1 MNFEKGETMDLQ
13 RALEIARDAAREAAA
28 RIRAD
33 FHRPGGPRGSG
44 HHAEVDEEA
53 EAAIRERLLAAFPDV
68 AYTGEETGSTGP
80 RDAPYRWYVDP
91 NDGTA
96 AYLKGFRGSAVSIA
110 LVRDG
115 EPVLGVVHAPLAPD
129 DGGDEIAWA
138 EGGPLLRNGHPV
150 ERAPLPEVL
159 SAGDVVLVS
168 QAGDRNPA
176 GNAACC
182 APAAY
187 RTLPS
192 IAYRLALVAVGEAEA
207 AVSLNGPVH
216 WDCAGGH
223 ALLRAVGGELV
234 NRDGRPIRWNGRG
247 DTSWVFGG
255 AAKAAA
261 ALAARP
267 WHRVLAGRGPC
278 VVSLPERGRAVSDPG
293 VLSRAQGALLGQV
306 AGDALGSMVEFRDA
320 ASLVAEY
327 PRGLR
332 DIAGSPVF
340 HTIAGQPTDDSEL
353 ALALARTLDRAGF
366 DLAAIREAYRAWLAS
381 GPFDC
386 GTTCRAGIRGT
397 PVPDSQANGAL
408 MRVSPLGV
416 FGYEMSPE
424 RLAAL
429 AREEAGLTHVHPV
442 CRDASAAFAVAIAHA
457 VRTGEGPRAAWEAAL
472 RWARRAGA
480 AAPVMA
486 ALEEAEARAPAD
498 YQRQMGWVRIAL
510 QNAFYQLLHAPTV
523 EEGVVASVMAGGD
536 TDTNAAIAGA
546 LLGAVHGRAAV
557 PARWRRA
564 VLGCRPL
571 PGTRQA
577 RPATYWPVDVEILAE
592 RLLARGREAAR

>member
-1 MNFEKGETMDLQ
+1 MDLQ
-13 RALEIARDAAREAAA
+13 RALETARAAAREAAA
-28 RIRAD
+28 AIRAD

-44 HHAEVDEEA
+44 HHADVDEEA
-53 EAAIRERLLAAFPDV
+53 ERGIRERLVAAFPGV
-68 AYTGEETGSTGP
+68 AYTGEETGSTGA
-80 RDAPYRWYVDP
+80 RDARYRWYVDP

-115 EPVLGVVHAPLAPD
+115 VPVLGVVHAPLAPD
-129 DGGDEIAWA
+129 DDGDEIAWA
-138 EGGPLLRNGHPV
+138 EGGPLLRNGKSV
-150 ERAPLPEVL
+150 ERGPLPASL
-159 SAGDVVLVS
+159 SEGDVVLVS
-168 QAGDRNPA
+168 QAGDKNPG

-182 APAAY
+182 APATF

-216 WDCAGGH
+216 WDYAGGH

-234 NRDGRPIRWNGRG
+234 GRDGRAIGYDGRG
-247 DTSWVFGG
+247 DSSWVFGG
-255 AAKAAA
+255 SAEAAA

-267 WHRVLAGRGPC
+267 WHGVLHGLGSC
-278 VVSLPERGRAVSDPG
+278 VVALPERGRAEADAG
-293 VLSRAQGALLGQV
+293 VLSRAQGAFLGQV

-320 ASLVAEY
+320 ASIAAEY

-353 ALALARTLDRAGF
+353 ALALARTLDRVGF
-366 DLAAIREAYRAWLAS
+366 DLSAIREAYRAWLAS

-386 GTTCRAGIRGT
+386 GTTCRAGIGGT
-397 PVPDSQANGAL
+397 PVPESQANGAL

-416 FGYEMSPE
+416 FGYAMSPD
-424 RLAAL
+424 RLGAL
-429 AREEAGLTHVHPV
+429 AREEAGITHVHPV
-442 CRDASAAFAVAIAHA
+442 CRDASAVFAVAIAHA
-457 VRTGEGPRAAWEAAL
+457 IRTGDGPRAVWEAAL
-472 RWARRAGA
+472 RWARGAGVE
-480 AAPVMA
+480 PSVIG
-486 ALEEAEARAPAD
+486 ALEEAETRPPAD
-498 YQRQMGWVRIAL
+498 YPKQMGWVRIAL
-510 QNAFYQLLHAPTV
+510 QNAFHRLLHAPTV

-557 PARWRRA
+557 PARWRRT

-571 PGTRQA
+571 PGTGQP
-577 RPATYWPVDVEILAE
+577 RPATYWPVDVGVLAE